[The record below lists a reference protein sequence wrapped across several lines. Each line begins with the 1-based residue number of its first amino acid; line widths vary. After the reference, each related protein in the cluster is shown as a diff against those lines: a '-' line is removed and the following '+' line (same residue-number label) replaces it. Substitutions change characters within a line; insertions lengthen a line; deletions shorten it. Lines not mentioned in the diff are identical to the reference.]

1 MNETLKKV
9 LHWIRSLFKHQ
20 KPVPT
25 PPRPQVQVKPT
36 PSYRHPYKGR
46 TPGAFGSCKWLKLRE
61 TPRYKTRAVIGRM
74 SDERMREERQRRKR
88 IRNRIKAA

>member
-25 PPRPQVQVKPT
+25 PPRPKAVVNP
-36 PSYRHPYKGR
+36 PSGSRYRRKGR
-46 TPGAFGSCKWLKLRE
+46 TPGAFGSCEWLKLRE
-61 TPRYKTRAVIGRM
+61 TPRYKTRLKLGDPDPEQVKKA
-74 SDERMREERQRRKR
+74 RQRRKR
-88 IRNRIKAA
+88 IRRRIKAA